1 MYLQILKHTESGEV
15 LNHPC
20 NQCEFV
26 TKSMVGL
33 KIHTTAKHKKL
44 VVITETVTAN
54 NSEHSDEEE
63 DDYDGPNECNHCFIN
78 GVVPGYVTED
88 RDDLLRHIW
97 TDHKENT
104 AWGAAH

>member
-1 MYLQILKHTESGEV
+1 
-15 LNHPC
+15 
-20 NQCEFV
+20 
-26 TKSMVGL
+26 MVGL

-63 DDYDGPNECNHCFIN
+63 DDYDGLNECNHCFID

-97 TDHKENT
+97 TEHKENT
-104 AWGAAH
+104 AWVQLIDFKKIKNQKLCCYWQECRFMTLLVIY